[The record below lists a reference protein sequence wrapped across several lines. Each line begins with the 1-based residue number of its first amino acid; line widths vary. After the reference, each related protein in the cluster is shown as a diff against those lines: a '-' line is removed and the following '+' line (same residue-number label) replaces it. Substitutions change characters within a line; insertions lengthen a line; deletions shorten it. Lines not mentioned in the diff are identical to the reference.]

1 MKKTVIIEKKATLD
15 IIENLF
21 DRLEYFEQDAQN
33 DIANYTED
41 ISGMTEEEL
50 KASWKPREIENLR
63 VKLEAIAAVSKHL
76 EKLI

>member
-21 DRLEYFEQDAQN
+21 NRLEYFEQDAQN

-63 VKLEAIAAVSKHL
+63 VKLEAIAAIQKHL

>member
-41 ISGMTEEEL
+41 ISGMTEEEI

-63 VKLEAIAAVSKHL
+63 VKLEAIAAIQKHL